1 MENGQEENKAKTV
14 ISDAVDGEVKNEKP
28 VSDENSDEKQ
38 TSDEPSSELLE
49 KIKNQIEVLFYE

>member
-1 MENGQEENKAKTV
+1 MENGQEENKIETV

-28 VSDENSDEKQ
+28 VSDENAIKQ

>member
-1 MENGQEENKAKTV
+1 MENGQEENKAETV

-28 VSDENSDEKQ
+28 VSDENAIKQ

>member
-28 VSDENSDEKQ
+28 VSDENAIKQ

>member
-1 MENGQEENKAKTV
+1 MENGQEENKVETV

-28 VSDENSDEKQ
+28 VSDENAIKQ